1 MSPEEK
7 KLEKLNAL
15 FELVNADF
23 ATPDDL
29 IKLSEALLGIITN
42 EKERIDRVITETE
55 GKASKEITKTLTE
68 ISKLETRFSNLV
80 NKLQSDSSITL
91 SQATQAFQK
100 EIKRLE
106 KKIPTRTDLSGLERE
121 IADIKDSFN
130 TLPTELTV
138 NNEAIRDG
146 LELLQGDER
155 LDKSAIRGFDDYDD
169 IREKA
174 NLKGP
179 GSPAGALKEMYG
191 WRNGSVT
198 TFNKMTVS
206 ASAPTDPK
214 LLDLWFDIS

>member
-1 MSPEEK
+1 MTPEEK

-42 EKERIDRVITETE
+42 EKERLDGVITEKE
-55 GKASKEITKTLTE
+55 GKASRETANALTE
-68 ISKLETRFSNLV
+68 VSKLETRFSNLV
-80 NKLQSDSSITL
+80 NKLQSDSSLTL
-91 SQATQAFQK
+91 SKATQALQK

-106 KKIPTRTDLSGLERE
+106 KKIPTRTDLSGLEAE
-121 IADIKDSFN
+121 IADIKLGLN
-130 TLPTELTV
+130 TVPTEITA
-138 NNEAIRDG
+138 NPEAVRDA